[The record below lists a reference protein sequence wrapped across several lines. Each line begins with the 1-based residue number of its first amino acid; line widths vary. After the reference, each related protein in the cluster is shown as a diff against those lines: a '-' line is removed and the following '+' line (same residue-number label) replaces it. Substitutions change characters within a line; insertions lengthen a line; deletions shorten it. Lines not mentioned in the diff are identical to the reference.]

1 MNLTDHF
8 TLEEMVFSQTALRKG
23 IPNHPDVQHV
33 SNLKALCERV
43 LEPIRTLIGKPIFVT
58 SGYRSEALNAAVG
71 GSKSSQHM
79 EGLAADIICPSFGS
93 ARNLAEII
101 AVSSNIEFD
110 QLIYEG
116 DWVHISTAD
125 QPRNH
130 VLTAIFEDGKVDYR
144 AGIV

>member
-1 MNLTDHF
+1 
-8 TLEEMVFSQTALRKG
+8 MVFSQTALRKG
-23 IPNHPDVQHV
+23 IPNKPDVQHV

-116 DWVHISTAD
+116 DWVHISTSD

-130 VLTAIFEDGKVDYR
+130 VLTAVFEDGTVDYR
-144 AGIV
+144 AGII